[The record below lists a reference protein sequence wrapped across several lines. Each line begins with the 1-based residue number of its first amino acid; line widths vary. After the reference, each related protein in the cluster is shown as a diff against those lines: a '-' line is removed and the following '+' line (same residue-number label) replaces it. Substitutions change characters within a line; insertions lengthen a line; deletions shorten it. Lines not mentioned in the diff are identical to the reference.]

1 MLLCLRNVLQRSAFA
16 HPSRSASAA
25 DLESVPIR
33 THRPMPD
40 QPAQPDSAGNGTG
53 HVSEQRSSPRNETSS
68 PPTTHRGSKASE
80 TDPPKKKRKV
90 NHGKKARSISI
101 RGSRLMSVHSMCL
114 LSSLGRQPI
123 LAASYFTDFRSHRAD
138 DDGLTIWFFGYTAY
152 DLRFCTTPL
161 NLPRTYDFHTRPN

>member
-1 MLLCLRNVLQRSAFA
+1 MLLSPRNALQHSAFA

-25 DLESVPIR
+25 DVESVPIP

-40 QPAQPDSAGNGTG
+40 QPARPDSAGNGTG
-53 HVSEQRSSPRNETSS
+53 HVPEQRSSPPNEASS
-68 PPTTHRGSKASE
+68 PPTIQRGSKASE

-90 NHGKKARSISI
+90 NHGEHTRTVSI

-114 LSSLGRQPI
+114 LPSLGRHSI
-123 LAASYFTDFRSHRAD
+123 LASSHFTDFRSHCAD

-161 NLPRTYDFHTRPN
+161 NLS